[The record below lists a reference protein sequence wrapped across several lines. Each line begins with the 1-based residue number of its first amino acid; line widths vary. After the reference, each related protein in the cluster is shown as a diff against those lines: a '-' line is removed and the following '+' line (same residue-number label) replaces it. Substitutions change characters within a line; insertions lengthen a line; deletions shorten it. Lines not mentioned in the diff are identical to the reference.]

1 VGTTL
6 TEITQVAKQG
16 YTSIV
21 MKFLV
26 LISTILCASTVAK
39 DNRRRN
45 PGPFFV
51 ASRGSTQ
58 GIRRLQGDKI
68 TSDVPDVDFTLN
80 FDTSSTGGVCSTG
93 CEGDYEEIQD
103 AMELLENQ
111 GQEYEFF
118 FKVKG
123 RFAVGAGVIFDN
135 FADRVEDM
143 IDSNPQVDTLI
154 LVYVPGSANDE
165 VAVIGDQLIYE
176 KGISTCVPSDG
187 YTASGGTDL
196 FVSGFNRYA
205 TEGAK
210 IGIHSW
216 DANPTKGATI
226 GIHSWAAGDY
236 LVGSEL
242 PRDHP
247 IHTWYLDFSRAV
259 CIPDDF
265 YWETLSH
272 GLPMYYVTEEEIDSK
287 FKYFR
292 DCNGECEPER
302 RGPSPTPTDLPTS
315 GPTSAPTA
323 TPTDRPTSGPT
334 SAPTATSTDLLTSGP
349 TSAPIATPTDLPTS
363 GSTSAPIVTPTDL
376 PTSGPNSSA
385 PRPVSTVLKVA
396 MSFVVTVSFLLL

>member
-1 VGTTL
+1 
-6 TEITQVAKQG
+6 
-16 YTSIV
+16 

-26 LISTILCASTVAK
+26 FISTILCASTVAK

-58 GIRRLQGDKI
+58 GIRRLEEDEI
-68 TSDVPDVDFTLN
+68 TFDVPDVDFTFN

-93 CEGDYEEIQD
+93 CEGDYKEIHD
-103 AMELLENQ
+103 AMENLWENQ
-111 GQEYEFF
+111 ELEYEFF

-135 FADRVEDM
+135 FADRVKEM

-154 LVYVPGSANDE
+154 LVNAPGSANDE
-165 VAVIGDQLIYE
+165 VNLIGAQLIYE

-187 YTASGGTDL
+187 YTASGGSDL

-216 DANPTKGATI
+216 
-226 GIHSWAAGDY
+226 SAGDD
-236 LVGSEL
+236 LVGSDL

-247 IHTWYLDFSRAV
+247 EHKAYLDFLKAV
-259 CIPDDF
+259 CIPGDF

-272 GLPMYYVTEEEIDSK
+272 GVPMHYVTEEEIDSK

-292 DCNGECEPER
+292 DCNGECEPE
-302 RGPSPTPTDLPTS
+302 
-315 GPTSAPTA
+315 AA
-323 TPTDRPTSGPT
+323 Y
-334 SAPTATSTDLLTSGP
+334 
-349 TSAPIATPTDLPTS
+349 
-363 GSTSAPIVTPTDL
+363 
-376 PTSGPNSSA
+376 SSA
-385 PRPVSTVLKVA
+385 SRSVSTVLKIA
-396 MSFVVTVSFLLL
+396 MSLVVTVSSVLL